1 MEVLTTIKKSKN
13 FKLETNFSQDSQIE
27 ESIVV
32 IYIRSTGF
40 LIQDEDNEIFSEG
53 YFIAMNSNAVLIAKA
68 EQIGNEVESEFFYE
82 AEMDLAYGEN
92 EYHTIVINANGSNFD
107 FFIDGNN
114 IHSFSDNTFTEA
126 GFITIATVNIK
137 NDKNYRTSWEYVR
150 VLPPDPQRKN

>member
-1 MEVLTTIKKSKN
+1 M
-13 FKLETNFSQDSQIE
+13 
-27 ESIVV
+27 
-32 IYIRSTGF
+32 
-40 LIQDEDNEIFSEG
+40 IQDEDNEIFSEG

-107 FFIDGNN
+107 FFIDGNH

-126 GFITIATVNIK
+126 GFITIATVNIE